1 MTYVEAIEG
10 VRRTIAE
17 YTQALDD
24 GRTEAV
30 VATYADDGIFDMPG
44 VGRFAGLDALRTT
57 YEGWK
62 PRAPQRHMV
71 LNTLLTSWSD
81 SSAEAVSDVVFVIKG
96 KDGAWSV
103 QFVARYLDT
112 LRLVGDRWL
121 FTERKV
127 EPVGV

>member
-1 MTYVEAIEG
+1 MTYAEAIEG

-24 GRTEAV
+24 GRTDDV
-30 VATYADDGIFDMPG
+30 LATYADDGVFDMPG
-44 VGRFAGLDALRTT
+44 LGRIAGVDALAAT
-57 YEGWK
+57 YAGWK

-81 SSAEAVSDVVFVIKG
+81 SSAEAVSDVVFVVRG
-96 KDGAWSV
+96 KDGGWSV

-112 LRLVGDRWL
+112 LHLVGDRWL
-121 FTERKV
+121 FAERKV
-127 EPVGV
+127 APVGV